1 MDTAVLPAYHDG
13 DHGDDRGG
21 DDRGGARP
29 GHRGGERARARRL
42 AAWLIVLAVLAIGTA
57 GACYVFFV
65 RTPTGQRF
73 DNAALLGSYQQYS
86 VTRAADNASLQR
98 ITADS
103 FALVLV
109 VLVAIGILRRRVL
122 LGLAAAFTAG
132 ITVVGVDVLKHDVLT
147 RPALVS
153 TDYSITANSFPSGH
167 TATAVACALALMLV
181 SPPRWRGLVAVVAG
195 FYAWGVAAQ
204 VQTAGWHRPSDAV
217 GAALLAGAVVALVGA
232 AFLLWRPT
240 ATSWSRPHRIA
251 LAILGLVALGS
262 GAATVVGLT
271 KVVRWLHNHQ
281 ASVASTSAIR
291 NDAYLTGVSA
301 TVVVVV
307 VILAVLLI
315 LLGHVDLDHR
325 PGRVWRAGEAPGA
338 AGSSRHTWG

>member
-13 DHGDDRGG
+13 GDDFDGGGAGGAGGRGG
-21 DDRGGARP
+21 G
-29 GHRGGERARARRL
+29 GGERERAHRR
-42 AAWLIVLAVLAIGTA
+42 AAWLVVLAVLAVGAAGTF
-57 GACYVFFV
+57 YVLFV
-65 RTPTGQRF
+65 RTSTGQRF
-73 DNAALLGSYQQYS
+73 DNAALLGSYQQYPA
-86 VTRAADNASLQR
+86 TRAADNAALQR

-109 VLVAIGILRRRVL
+109 ALVSIGLLRRRIL

-132 ITVVGVDVLKHDVLT
+132 ITVVGADILKRYVLS

-153 TDYSITANSFPSGH
+153 TDYAITTNSFPSGH

-181 SPPRWRGLVAVVAG
+181 SPPRWRGVVAVVAG

-232 AFLLWRPT
+232 VLLVWRPT

-251 LAILGLVALGS
+251 LTILGLVALGS
-262 GAATVVGLT
+262 GAGTAFGLL
-271 KVVRWLHNHQ
+271 KVLRWLHGHSP
-281 ASVASTSAIR
+281 SVASTSAIR

-307 VILAVLLI
+307 VVLAVLLL

-325 PGRVWRAGEAPGA
+325 PRRVSRPRSTALAAGA
-338 AGSSRHTWG
+338 AGSWR